1 MNKTQ
6 QAVSLFAVCAS
17 IILAGVLVAYRPG
30 LPEVSATGDWRYPS
44 GIPPALSSTSFQS
57 VAADVAPAHTLSIS
71 GAATATAKADQAT
84 VTLGVYTED
93 KAAGVA
99 IDENAQLMTAVI
111 AALKGAGL
119 TDNDIK
125 TTQYTVQPNYDW
137 NVKMVISYQV
147 TNIVQVTI
155 KDLTKV
161 GAIID
166 AASSAGANRVDGVS
180 FSLSDAA
187 MSTMKL
193 SVYDNAVK
201 DARAKADEIV
211 KALVSGGMT
220 ISISGVQSVSESG
233 YYYPVPY
240 QSYAMDSSGVK
251 SSTPIVQGNL
261 TVTVTVNIVYLLSP

>member
-30 LPEVSATGDWRYPS
+30 LPEVSTAGDWRFPS
-44 GIPPALSSTSFQS
+44 GVPPSLGSTSFQS
-57 VAADVAPAHTLSIS
+57 VAADATAAHTLSIS
-71 GAATATAKADQAT
+71 GTATVTAKADQAT
-84 VTLGVYTED
+84 VSLGVYTED
-93 KAAGVA
+93 KSAGVA
-99 IDENAQLMTAVI
+99 INENAQLMTAVI

-119 TDNDIK
+119 TDGDIK

-147 TNIVQVTI
+147 TNMVQVKI
-155 KDLTKV
+155 KDLSKV

-166 AASSAGANRVDGVS
+166 AATAAGANKVDSVS
-180 FSLSDAA
+180 FGLSDAA
-187 MSTMKL
+187 TSAMKL
-193 SVYDNAVK
+193 SVYGDAVA

-211 KALVSGGMT
+211 KALGGG

-233 YYYPVPY
+233 YYYPTPY
-240 QSYAMDSSGVK
+240 VSYAMDSAGSK
-251 SSTPIVQGNL
+251 ASTPIVQGNL
-261 TVTVTVNIVYLLSP
+261 SVTVTVSIVYILSP